1 MTNTRKKIIHY
12 TLINVILLL
21 IVISAAKG
29 QNKNNYVN
37 VNAYSTAFS
46 LASATDLE
54 TQKVKSNAFQIMV
67 VSKSNDQFN
76 LYARVS
82 SASSSTGT
90 QMPASMLS
98 VKLNSI
104 SPAITASYNTI
115 TLSNNDQ
122 LLQQIQTSWLF
133 WLFYSSITLTYD
145 LQLGP
150 VGYDYPPG
158 NYNFTIL
165 FTMTQP

>member
-1 MTNTRKKIIHY
+1 MSTR
-12 TLINVILLL
+12 
-21 IVISAAKG
+21 G
-29 QNKNNYVN
+29 QNRSNYMDLN
-37 VNAYSTAFS
+37 SYNTAFS
-46 LASATDLE
+46 LATAADLE
-54 TQKVKSNAFQIMV
+54 TQKVKSNAFQIEV
-67 VSKSNDQFN
+67 VSRNNDQFN

-90 QMPASMLS
+90 QMPATMLS

-104 SPAITASYNTI
+104 NPALNASYNTI

-122 LLQQIQTSWLF
+122 LLQQITTPWLF
-133 WLFYSSITLTYD
+133 WLLYYSTITLNYD

-158 NYNFTIL
+158 NYNFTVL

>member
-1 MTNTRKKIIHY
+1 M
-12 TLINVILLL
+12 
-21 IVISAAKG
+21 SAAKA

-37 VNAYSTAFS
+37 VNAYSTSFS
-46 LASATDLE
+46 LASVTDLE
-54 TQKVKSNAFQIMV
+54 TQKIKSNAFQIMA

-82 SASSSTGT
+82 SSTSSTGT
-90 QMPASMLS
+90 QMPASLLS

-104 SPAITASYNTI
+104 NPALSASYNTI
-115 TLSNNDQ
+115 TLSTNDQ
-122 LLQQIQTSWLF
+122 LIQQIQTSWLF
-133 WLFYSSITLTYD
+133 WLFYSSITLNYD